1 MILKYKTLYETSRD
15 PNSTHKVDRWNYI
28 DGVTDC
34 AVFYNPDAG
43 CKVLE
48 YSANGR
54 TLQLALHGEA
64 YLINNNGKTVEK
76 IGR

>member
-1 MILKYKTLYETSRD
+1 MILKYKTLYDASRE
-15 PNSTHKVDRWNYI
+15 PNSTNKVDRWNYI
-28 DGVTDC
+28 DNVTDC
-34 AVFYNPDAG
+34 SVYYDQHAG

-54 TLQLALHGEA
+54 TLRLALHDVA

-76 IGR
+76 L